1 MSSSPKPKPKQAQ
14 SYDIE
19 FDVRARK
26 EFRKLDGTLQLQFAR
41 KLKERLAQPRVEK
54 DKLSGMADCYKIK
67 LRSAGYRLVYRV
79 EDHRVVVIVIAVGKR
94 ERSDVYEAARSR
106 LS

>member
-1 MSSSPKPKPKQAQ
+1 MSSLPKPKAAK
-14 SYDIE
+14 SYDLE

-26 EFRKLDGTLQLQFAR
+26 EFGKLDGSLQLQFAR

-79 EDHRVVVIVIAVGKR
+79 VDHRVVVIVIAVGKR
-94 ERSDVYEAARSR
+94 ERSAAYDAARSR
-106 LS
+106 LI